1 MPIHRR
7 RAAPMLL
14 AIACLIGGIGRAEA
28 AQKLVPAQSEIAFV
42 SKQMGSQIPGKF
54 EKFDGQI
61 SVDVA
66 KPETGKVSFTVDL
79 ASAAIGSPD
88 TLTELK
94 KPEWFDTGKTPT
106 ATFQSTSIKAAG
118 PGKIEVAGKLTIKG
132 VTRDVVVPM
141 TLTQQGDVLKA
152 SGEFT
157 IKRLDYK
164 IGAGEWGDTSL
175 VANEV
180 LVKPRLT
187 VQGTP

>member
-1 MPIHRR
+1 MPSLHR
-7 RAAPMLL
+7 RAAPTLL
-14 AIACLIGGIGRAEA
+14 AIACLIGGIGHVEA
-28 AQKLVPAQSEIAFV
+28 AQKLVPAQSEITFV

-79 ASAAIGSPD
+79 ASAAIGSSD
-88 TLTELK
+88 TLAELK

-164 IGAGEWGDTSL
+164 IGAGEWGDPSL

-180 LVKPRLT
+180 LVKARLT